1 MYKISIEK
9 KKLHFKQPA
18 GTSRGI
24 YTTRDIWLIKLA
36 SDKIPGRLGIGECAP
51 LPDLSCDAS
60 DDFDER
66 LLELCSI
73 FKQNGRID
81 YSLMRPYPSA
91 LFGLETALLNLENG
105 DKLFD
110 TPFSR
115 GEIGIPIN
123 GLVWMGS
130 FDEMNKRI
138 EDKLSE
144 GFRCVKLKIGAID
157 FDSEMTLIKSIRK
170 RYSKSAIELRVDAN
184 GGFTAG
190 DAMSR
195 LEELSKYDIHSIEQP
210 IRQKQW
216 HEMSY
221 LCANTPVPIALDEE
235 LIGVNIPKMKDDL
248 LDFIKPQYIVLKPT
262 LHGGMKGT
270 REWIEKSRERNVGS
284 WITSALESSVG
295 LSAIAQLTSDIYGN
309 DITMAQG
316 LGTGALFADNL
327 PSQTEIRGD
336 KLWMTGK
343 K

>member
-1 MYKISIEK
+1 
-9 KKLHFKQPA
+9 
-18 GTSRGI
+18 
-24 YTTRDIWLIKLA
+24 
-36 SDKIPGRLGIGECAP
+36 
-51 LPDLSCDAS
+51 
-60 DDFDER
+60 
-66 LLELCSI
+66 
-73 FKQNGRID
+73 
-81 YSLMRPYPSA
+81 MRPYPSA

-270 REWIEKSRERNVGS
+270 REWIEKSRERNVDS

-316 LGTGALFADNL
+316 SEQVPCL
-327 PSQTEIRGD
+327 PTTCHHRRRYVETSYG
-336 KLWMTGK
+336 
-343 K
+343 

>member
-1 MYKISIEK
+1 
-9 KKLHFKQPA
+9 
-18 GTSRGI
+18 
-24 YTTRDIWLIKLA
+24 
-36 SDKIPGRLGIGECAP
+36 
-51 LPDLSCDAS
+51 
-60 DDFDER
+60 
-66 LLELCSI
+66 
-73 FKQNGRID
+73 
-81 YSLMRPYPSA
+81 
-91 LFGLETALLNLENG
+91 
-105 DKLFD
+105 
-110 TPFSR
+110 
-115 GEIGIPIN
+115 
-123 GLVWMGS
+123 
-130 FDEMNKRI
+130 
-138 EDKLSE
+138 
-144 GFRCVKLKIGAID
+144 
-157 FDSEMTLIKSIRK
+157 
-170 RYSKSAIELRVDAN
+170 
-184 GGFTAG
+184 
-190 DAMSR
+190 MSR

-248 LDFIKPQYIVLKPT
+248 LDYIKPQYIVLKPT

-270 REWIEKSRERNVGS
+270 REWIEKSRERNVDS

-336 KLWMTGK
+336 KIWMTGK

>member
-1 MYKISIEK
+1 
-9 KKLHFKQPA
+9 
-18 GTSRGI
+18 
-24 YTTRDIWLIKLA
+24 
-36 SDKIPGRLGIGECAP
+36 
-51 LPDLSCDAS
+51 
-60 DDFDER
+60 
-66 LLELCSI
+66 
-73 FKQNGRID
+73 
-81 YSLMRPYPSA
+81 
-91 LFGLETALLNLENG
+91 
-105 DKLFD
+105 
-110 TPFSR
+110 
-115 GEIGIPIN
+115 
-123 GLVWMGS
+123 MGS

-248 LDFIKPQYIVLKPT
+248 LDYIKPQYIVLKPT

-270 REWIEKSRERNVGS
+270 REWIEKSRLRNVGS

>member
-1 MYKISIEK
+1 
-9 KKLHFKQPA
+9 
-18 GTSRGI
+18 
-24 YTTRDIWLIKLA
+24 
-36 SDKIPGRLGIGECAP
+36 
-51 LPDLSCDAS
+51 
-60 DDFDER
+60 
-66 LLELCSI
+66 
-73 FKQNGRID
+73 
-81 YSLMRPYPSA
+81 MRPYPSA

-270 REWIEKSRERNVGS
+270 REWIEKSRLRNVGS